1 MNSKKIIENPK
12 IKELVQTDK
21 ILEVFACSA
30 AKKSVQN
37 LPMAVVKKEEI
48 GA

>member
-1 MNSKKIIENPK
+1 MNSKKKNQNQK
-12 IKELVQTDK
+12 NGELTQTDK

>member
-12 IKELVQTDK
+12 NKELVQTDK

-30 AKKSVQN
+30 AKKKC
-37 LPMAVVKKEEI
+37 AKFTY
-48 GA
+48 GRC

>member
-12 IKELVQTDK
+12 NKELVQTDK
-21 ILEVFACSA
+21 ILEVFAFSA